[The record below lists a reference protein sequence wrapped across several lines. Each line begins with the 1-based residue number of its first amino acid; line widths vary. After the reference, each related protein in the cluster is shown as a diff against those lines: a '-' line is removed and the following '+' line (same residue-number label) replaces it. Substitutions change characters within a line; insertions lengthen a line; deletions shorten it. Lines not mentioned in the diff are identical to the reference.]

1 MKRFSK
7 AHLLVLDDLGLAPLT
22 DSERRELLEVIE
34 DRHGN
39 VSTLITS
46 QLPVENWHDHIGDP
60 TIADA
65 ILDRLVHNAH
75 RIQLKGGSMR
85 KKQKLDEG

>member
-1 MKRFSK
+1 M
-7 AHLLVLDDLGLAPLT
+7 
-22 DSERRELLEVIE
+22 
-34 DRHGN
+34 
-39 VSTLITS
+39 TS

-65 ILDRLVHNAH
+65 ILGRLVHSAH

-85 KKQKLDEG
+85 KKQKLDER